1 MRRLFFLILTC
12 LPLSALAQVDTGR
25 LVQMV
30 DYIGVDYAAAVTD
43 GEIISQGE
51 YREMQDFAAAV
62 RRQIAALEAGKAS
75 AGLADQARQ
84 LQQLVAGREAPAEVA
99 AAAAALSRQLLQQLD
114 VTVVPRRAPDLRR
127 ARALFSDHCASC
139 HGVEGRGNG
148 ALAAGMEPA
157 PTNFQDPDRYAQRTL
172 YGLYSTI
179 SLGVEGTGMTGYS
192 GQLSEFE
199 RWSLAFLV
207 GSLAAD
213 KDAAAAGATAWQ
225 QAAGGHPLQS
235 LDTLTTTTPEQAGAV
250 WGAAGRSLMAHAR
263 THPEALFADRS
274 PLAFAREQLQA
285 SVEAYR
291 GGDQDAAYAA
301 AVSAYLDGFELAEH
315 GLDAVAPELRREI
328 EAAMTAY
335 RGLVRSQLPPARIAS
350 EAQRILEQLELA
362 AERLEGDTLSN
373 TAAFSGALVILLR
386 EGLEALLVVAALA
399 AFLIRTDRREGL
411 RYLHL
416 GWIGA
421 LLLGG
426 LTWWLSRSLL
436 DFSGASREIT
446 EGVAALVAMAVL
458 FYVGFWMHNKTHARQ
473 WQRFIRGSVE
483 KALSTGTLW
492 ALTGLAFVAVYRE
505 VFETILFYQAMW
517 VQADATGQGY
527 MLAGFVVAAGLLAMM
542 GWLILRYSVRLPLR
556 QFFAVTSLF
565 MFMLAIVF
573 AGKGVAAL
581 QEAGKLPVDPVS
593 FPRIEL
599 LGIYPNLE
607 GLLLQALLALIAIG
621 LIVAGRRQS
630 PAAAG

>member
-1 MRRLFFLILTC
+1 M
-12 LPLSALAQVDTGR
+12 
-25 LVQMV
+25 
-30 DYIGVDYAAAVTD
+30 
-43 GEIISQGE
+43 
-51 YREMQDFAAAV
+51 
-62 RRQIAALEAGKAS
+62 
-75 AGLADQARQ
+75 
-84 LQQLVAGREAPAEVA
+84 
-99 AAAAALSRQLLQQLD
+99 
-114 VTVVPRRAPDLRR
+114 TVVPRRAPDLRR
-127 ARALFSDHCASC
+127 ARALFSEHCASC

-148 ALAAGMEPA
+148 ALASGMEPA
-157 PTNFQDPDRYAQRTL
+157 PTNFQDPERYAQRTL

-179 SLGVEGTGMTGYS
+179 SLGVEDTGMAGYT

-213 KDAAAAGATAWQ
+213 KDAVAAGAAAWQ

-250 WGAAGRSLMAHAR
+250 WGAAGRILMAHAR

-274 PLAFAREQLQA
+274 PLAFARDQLQA

-291 GGDQDAAYAA
+291 GGDRDAAHAA

-335 RGLVRSQLPPARIAS
+335 RGLVRSQLPPARVEA
-350 EAQRILEQLELA
+350 EAQRILEQLDLA
-362 AERLEGDTLSN
+362 AKRLETDTLSN

-399 AFLIRTDRREGL
+399 AFLIRTERREGL

-416 GWIGA
+416 GWVGA

-446 EGVAALVAMAVL
+446 EGVAALVAMTVL

-473 WQRFIRGSVE
+473 WQRFIQGSVE

-527 MLAGFVVAAGLLAMM
+527 MLGGFVAAAGLLAMM